1 MKKISSISQLL
12 KFSWNKTFDNFKI
25 FFDVAFIPFFLVLI
39 LIAITNYND
48 EFVLKL
54 FENKGL
60 LASIRGSASTR
71 LVDLFLVTPL
81 VAIFLVNWHRY
92 VIFNGKKPW
101 RLIKFDLSRYT
112 FVFIWAG
119 IKIAIVT
126 LIPFFLLL
134 YLNIFLFAKYIKVM
148 LFFVGFIYALLI
160 FVYCRLIIILPAA
173 AAENDISLKRIFTL
187 SKGNFWKIFLL
198 FLLLF
203 LTVLVISFALAFI
216 LPETNL
222 ITWFLFQLSNTI
234 LLFVFGALFAGCIS
248 KLYLEIKND

>member
-12 KFSWNKTFDNFKI
+12 KFSWNKTFENFKI
-25 FFDVAFIPFFLVLI
+25 FFDVAFIPFLLI
-39 LIAITNYND
+39 LILTAITSYND
-48 EFVLKL
+48 DFVLKL

-60 LASIRGSASTR
+60 SASIRGSSSTR
-71 LVDLFLVTPL
+71 LVDIFLVTPL
-81 VAIFLVNWHRY
+81 VAIFLVNWHRF

-101 RLIKFDLSRYT
+101 KLIKFDLSRYT

-126 LIPFFLLL
+126 LIPFFLLV
-134 YLNIFLFAKYIKVM
+134 YLNIFLFVKYAKVM
-148 LFFVGFIYALLI
+148 LFFMGFIYALFV
-160 FVYCRLIIILPAA
+160 FVYFRLIIILPAA
-173 AAENDISLKRIFTL
+173 AAENDISLKRIFNL

-198 FLLLF
+198 FLLML
-203 LTVLVISFALAFI
+203 LTVFVISFALAFI

-222 ITWFLFQLSNTI
+222 ITWFLFQLIGTA

>member
-1 MKKISSISQLL
+1 MKKNSSITQLV

-39 LIAITNYND
+39 LNVITTYND
-48 EFVLKL
+48 DFILNL

-60 LASIRGSASTR
+60 SAYIRGSASTR

-81 VAIFLVNWHRY
+81 VSIFLVNWHRY

-173 AAENDISLKRIFTL
+173 AAENDISLKRIFNL

-198 FLLLF
+198 FLLML
-203 LTVLVISFALAFI
+203 LTIFAISFALAFI
-216 LPETNL
+216 FPETNL
-222 ITWFLFQLSNTI
+222 ITWFLYQLSNTI

-248 KLYLEIKND
+248 KLYLELKK

>member
-12 KFSWNKTFDNFKI
+12 KFSWNKTFENFKI
-25 FFDVAFIPFFLVLI
+25 FFDVAFIPFFLILI
-39 LIAITNYND
+39 LTAITSYND
-48 EFVLKL
+48 DFVLKL

-60 LASIRGSASTR
+60 SASIRGSSSTR
-71 LVDLFLVTPL
+71 LVDIFLVTPL
-81 VAIFLVNWHRY
+81 VAIFLVNWHRF

-101 RLIKFDLSRYT
+101 KLIKFDLSRYT

-126 LIPFFLLL
+126 LIPFFLLI
-134 YLNIFLFAKYIKVM
+134 YVS
-148 LFFVGFIYALLI
+148 FFVFYISLNARLIFSGIFYAGLI
-160 FVYCRLIIILPAA
+160 FVYFRLILILPAA
-173 AAENDISLKRIFTL
+173 AAENDISLKRIFNL

-198 FLLLF
+198 FLLML
-203 LTVLVISFALAFI
+203 LTVFVISFALAFI

-222 ITWFLFQLSNTI
+222 ITWFLFHLIGTA

>member
-1 MKKISSISQLL
+1 MKKISSISQLI
-12 KFSWNKTFDNFKI
+12 KFSWNKTFENFKI

-39 LIAITNYND
+39 LTAITNYND
-48 EFVLKL
+48 DFVLKL

-60 LASIRGSASTR
+60 SASIRGSGSTR
-71 LVDLFLVTPL
+71 LVDIFLVTPL
-81 VAIFLVNWHRY
+81 VAIFLVNWHRF

-126 LIPFFLLL
+126 LIPLFLLV
-134 YLNIFLFAKYIKVM
+134 YLNIFLFVKYAKVM
-148 LFFVGFIYALLI
+148 LFFMGFIYALFV
-160 FVYCRLIIILPAA
+160 FVYFRLIIILPAA
-173 AAENDISLKRIFTL
+173 AAENDISLKRIFNL

-198 FLLLF
+198 FLLML
-203 LTVLVISFALAFI
+203 LTVFVISFALAFV

-222 ITWFLFQLSNTI
+222 ITWFLFQLISTA

>member
-39 LIAITNYND
+39 LTVITTYND
-48 EFVLKL
+48 DFVLRL

-60 LASIRGSASTR
+60 SASIRGSVSTR
-71 LVDLFLVTPL
+71 LVDIFLVTPL
-81 VAIFLVNWHRY
+81 VAIFLVNWHRF

-101 RLIKFDLSRYT
+101 KLIKFDLSRYT

-126 LIPFFLLL
+126 LIPFFLLV
-134 YLNIFLFAKYIKVM
+134 YLNIFLFVKYAKVM
-148 LFFVGFIYALLI
+148 LFFMGFIYALFV
-160 FVYCRLIIILPAA
+160 FVYFRLIIILPAA
-173 AAENDISLKRIFTL
+173 AAENDISLKRIFNL

-198 FLLLF
+198 FLLML
-203 LTVLVISFALAFI
+203 LTVFVISFALAFI

-222 ITWFLFQLSNTI
+222 ITWFLLQLISTA
-234 LLFVFGALFAGCIS
+234 LLFIYGALFAGCIS

>member
-39 LIAITNYND
+39 LTVITTYND
-48 EFVLKL
+48 DFVLRL

-60 LASIRGSASTR
+60 SESIRGSVSTR
-71 LVDLFLVTPL
+71 LVDIFLVTPL
-81 VAIFLVNWHRY
+81 IAIFLVNWHRF

-126 LIPFFLLL
+126 LIPLFLLV
-134 YLNIFLFAKYIKVM
+134 YLNIFLFVKYAKVM
-148 LFFVGFIYALLI
+148 LFFMGFIYALFV
-160 FVYCRLIIILPAA
+160 FVYFRLIIILPAA
-173 AAENDISLKRIFTL
+173 AAENDISLKRIFKL

-198 FLLLF
+198 FLLML
-203 LTVLVISFALAFI
+203 LTVFIISFALAFI

-222 ITWFLFQLSNTI
+222 ITWFLFQLISTA
-234 LLFVFGALFAGCIS
+234 LLFVYGALFAGCIS